1 MNSPNSTKQANKKP
15 VYGWVVAGLGALGN
29 ALQGGLVFW
38 SMGIYISSFE
48 DYFGASR
55 AKVTLIETMISVG
68 VNTMSPFVGAF
79 VDKYSA
85 RHLVALG
92 CFSMGVGFI
101 LISFAGTLLHIWL
114 VFLLLIPFGIL
125 ALGVVPSATLIS
137 RWFRRRRGLALG
149 ISVAGSS
156 IGGFIA
162 PLVIG
167 WLFLNY
173 GWRTSFQ
180 ILGIF
185 AIAVSPFF
193 LLFLANHPRDKQ
205 QEPEPETK
213 NQSNDA
219 VEARWTVSEIL
230 RTKAMWLQTLV
241 SGGLLFITLSLLAN
255 LGLHSK
261 DLGLTGTQTATLYST
276 IAICSLFGKLAF
288 GALID
293 RFGTKR
299 SGALTIALMIAAM
312 TLFLSTKDF
321 DGLLIAAFTVGWAIG
336 GVTPLWTSLVA
347 EGFGASAV
355 GRTLGLQNPLHLPL
369 TAPSAPIAGYISDTT
384 GSYDLVF
391 VIYTGMAIVAGIA
404 LYFLKPPVRPTRPAP
419 KLVAKIFGR
428 HNETS

>member
-1 MNSPNSTKQANKKP
+1 MKPVTHKKP
-15 VYGWVVAGLGALGN
+15 FYGWVVTGLGTLGN

-48 DYFGASR
+48 DYFGAPR
-55 AKVTLIETMISVG
+55 AKITLLETMLSVG

-92 CFSMGVGFI
+92 CFSLGLGMV
-101 LISFAGTLLHIWL
+101 LISFAKTLLHIWIVYL
-114 VFLLLIPFGIL
+114 VLIPFGVL

-173 GWRTSFQ
+173 GWRQSFL
-180 ILGIF
+180 ILGVF
-185 AIAVSPFF
+185 AMAIAPVF
-193 LLFLANHPRDKQ
+193 LLFLANHPKDKNQ
-205 QEPEPETK
+205 VQEPPGEQTEPARDDET
-213 NQSNDA
+213 
-219 VEARWTVSEIL
+219 WTISEIL

-255 LGLHSK
+255 LGLHAK
-261 DLGLTGTQTATLYST
+261 DLSLSGQQTAMLYSI
-276 IAICSLFGKLAF
+276 IAICSLFGKMAF

-293 RFGTKR
+293 KLGTKP
-299 SGALTIALMIAAM
+299 SGAITVALMIIAM
-312 TLFLSTKDF
+312 ALFLTNQSF
-321 DGLLIAAFTVGWAIG
+321 PGMLVAAFTVGCAIG

-347 EGFGASAV
+347 EGFGANAM

-384 GSYDLVF
+384 GSYNLVF
-391 VIYTGMAIVAGIA
+391 VIYMTMAIIAGIA
-404 LYFLKPPVRPTRPAP
+404 LYFLKPPARPN
-419 KLVAKIFGR
+419 R
-428 HNETS
+428 HKPLGTD